1 MLLTSEVYTVTTE
14 VTPMAKKQPPRHI
27 DRHTDPRVTFH
38 LEPELRDA
46 MAAYIA
52 AQEAK
57 PNSSEVM
64 RQALRSWLRSR
75 GFWPWPRG
83 NEER

>member
-1 MLLTSEVYTVTTE
+1 MLLAPDTYIITTE
-14 VTPMAKKQPPRHI
+14 AIPMAKKQPPRHI
-27 DRHTDPRVTFH
+27 NRHLDPRVTFH
-38 LEPELRDA
+38 METELRDA

-52 AQEAK
+52 AQELK
-57 PNSSEVM
+57 PSSSEVM